1 MAGFGSTMSRLIEDD
16 REYYRD
22 LATKKRDYLQ
32 TYGTKAVLDRDEKAN
47 GAVSLFNTLVTAGIP
62 QNDLRY
68 VLNTTGVSGLA
79 ELKSTLSTR
88 NDLTP
93 SQIKGLVEKSKDYV
107 AENPNEDITEVMR
120 RAYGLYKSTDNPVEQ
135 ETNMFAAVL
144 GLDSR
149 MMERDVINDIYVDG
163 YTGTDIYRIM
173 GSSGPKAGDALTM
186 NLPTKPP
193 SDRLLATSA
202 QSLVDQFE
210 YSIDAKIAK
219 ARTANDT
226 AEWTRLEALKGLGV
240 DGIFKYAIGP
250 NGDMNLLA
258 HAARIEKERAG
269 LITRNTINLGTFT
282 KDYSNHVAEQKDDA
296 SMAGPKAAPKD
307 GEKLTPKTVVLDN
320 GTLVFGSAEEFDAA
334 VEAGTIEAEALVQ
347 IGEGEVSRFTPPKD
361 KAKTVLT
368 ETLVQTTEDRLAS
381 GSAKRISDTRR
392 LLIDSISGP
401 ANNRN
406 VMDIIYDTDDAI
418 QEGTLAFETEADVR
432 AWLKKKVFSGPS
444 TTPGWT
450 SAEDETA
457 FVKALF
463 TTYGSEPTSTL
474 KEGSVEFKIDQ
485 LLAPLLAP
493 LSINLRPNADL
504 TLAKIR
510 DGSDE
515 QALAAQERAREN
527 SDFKEIGTAISA
539 GNAISS
545 FVTDT
550 VIDQGGLQW
559 AEWAETAKAAVFDG
573 LATVAD
579 FGSGLAG
586 ATETQPFAL
595 GLRSSADAYEAKAAR
610 IATDGWSAVVE
621 KATSQTVPKP
631 VKQEVEQSF
640 LDWFLKGDQPAPA
653 LAMKTIGLTDDDM
666 GLPNISVDESKKI
679 AVNSMLK
686 SEMTSKEYDE
696 WVAGTVEN
704 LPSKIMA
711 KIKALIAPTPG
722 LMDETEGTTE
732 PDAEELS
739 LKRVQ
744 DLDRQ
749 FLADDSNYPQNLDP
763 LIFNPSTNDSE
774 ELQSAVTDYT
784 GSLPMGYK
792 KQVADAINSFN
803 ETVKAFEDDV
813 NLAVP
818 AIINKVTT
826 GTLSGIDR
834 INDRLKAIETKV
846 NNTMDAEVDDR
857 RPAFEEL
864 KRQFGA
870 LTLFPVKIAG
880 DIDTGPNLI
889 TDTQFDTDAA
899 VLEFFSPERNA
910 VRKSAIFKLLG
921 ITVPTG
927 DPPITSADIAETS
940 NSVDNSSRTGIV
952 SRPTSRSPQDPAIEA
967 STLVDEAEDKFFITP
982 KEAVLDTYQ
991 SIFTKALM
999 QDKNKPIVFKSEKE
1013 ARAWVESNYPDSKL
1027 NSGQVRNIAITL
1039 FSRFRTK

>member
-1 MAGFGSTMSRLIEDD
+1 MAGFGSTMSKLIEDD
-16 REYYRD
+16 REYYREKAD
-22 LATKKRDYLQ
+22 KKRDYLQ
-32 TYGTKAVLDRDEKAN
+32 TYGTRAVLDREDKAN
-47 GAVSLFNTLVTAGIP
+47 GAMNLYNTLVTAGIP
-62 QNDLRY
+62 QDDLRY
-68 VLNTTGVSGLA
+68 VLNTSGVLGLDQ
-79 ELKSTLSTR
+79 LNTTIKSRT
-88 NDLTP
+88 DLTK
-93 SQIKGLVEKSKDYV
+93 SEVGGLVKKSKDYV
-107 AENPNEDITEVMR
+107 AENPNEDINTVIK
-120 RAYGLYKSTDNPVEQ
+120 RAYGLYKSTDKPVER
-135 ETNMFAAVL
+135 ETNLFAAVM
-144 GLDSR
+144 GLDAR
-149 MMERDVINDIYVDG
+149 MAEDEALNALYVDG

-193 SDRLLATSA
+193 SPTLLATSA

-210 YSIDAKIAK
+210 NSIDAKIAK
-219 ARTANDT
+219 ARTESDV
-226 AEWTRLEALKGLGV
+226 AEYTRLEALKGLGV
-240 DGIFKYAIGP
+240 DGIFKYATGP
-250 NGDMNLLA
+250 NGDMKLLA

-282 KDYSNHVAEQKDDA
+282 EQYSNYVAEQKDDA
-296 SMAGPKAAPKD
+296 SMAEPSAAP
-307 GEKLTPKTVVLDN
+307 EEVVNLLTKPVVLDN

-347 IGEGEVSRFTPPKD
+347 IGEGEVSRFTPPTD
-361 KAKTVLT
+361 EASPVVLSGDGVELPEAKSDLT
-368 ETLVQTTEDRLAS
+368 
-381 GSAKRISDTRR
+381 
-392 LLIDSISGP
+392 
-401 ANNRN
+401 
-406 VMDIIYDTDDAI
+406 
-418 QEGTLAFETEADVR
+418 
-432 AWLKKKVFSGPS
+432 
-444 TTPGWT
+444 
-450 SAEDETA
+450 TA
-457 FVKALF
+457 VSPL
-463 TTYGSEPTSTL
+463 E
-474 KEGSVEFKIDQ
+474 EGSVEFKIDQ
-485 LLAPLLAP
+485 LLAPL
-493 LSINLRPNADL
+493 LRPNADL

-515 QALAAQERAREN
+515 QALAAKERAREN
-527 SDFKEIGTAISA
+527 SAFKEIDTAISA

-559 AEWAETAKAAVFDG
+559 AEWAETAKAAIFDG

-621 KATSQTVPKP
+621 KATNQTVPKP

-696 WVAGTVEN
+696 WLAGTVEN
-704 LPSKIMA
+704 LPSKIMD

-722 LMDETEGTTE
+722 FMDETEGTTE

-774 ELQSAVTDYT
+774 ELQSAITDRT

-826 GTLSGIDR
+826 GTLSGIDS

-846 NNTMDAEVDDR
+846 NNTMDAEVDNR

-1027 NSGQVRNIAITL
+1027 NSGQVRNLAITL

>member
-1 MAGFGSTMSRLIEDD
+1 MAGFGSTMSKLIEDD
-16 REYYRD
+16 REYYREKAD
-22 LATKKRDYLQ
+22 KKRDYLQ
-32 TYGTKAVLDRDEKAN
+32 TYGTRAVLDREDKAN
-47 GAVSLFNTLVTAGIP
+47 GAMNLYNTLVTAGIP
-62 QNDLRY
+62 QDDLRY
-68 VLNTTGVSGLA
+68 VLNTSGVLGLDQ
-79 ELKSTLSTR
+79 LNTTIKSRT
-88 NDLTP
+88 DLTK
-93 SQIKGLVEKSKDYV
+93 SEVGGLVKKSKDYV
-107 AENPNEDITEVMR
+107 AENPNEDINTVIK
-120 RAYGLYKSTDNPVEQ
+120 RAYGLYKSTDKPVER
-135 ETNMFAAVL
+135 ETNLFAAVM
-144 GLDSR
+144 GLDAR
-149 MMERDVINDIYVDG
+149 MAEDEALNALYVDG

-202 QSLVDQFE
+202 KSLIDQFE

-219 ARTANDT
+219 ARTESDV
-226 AEWTRLEALKGLGV
+226 AEYTRLEALKGLGV
-240 DGIFKYAIGP
+240 DGIFKYATGP
-250 NGDMNLLA
+250 NGDRDLLA
-258 HAARIEKERAG
+258 FAARIEKERAG

-282 KDYSNHVAEQKDDA
+282 EQYSNYVAEQKDDA
-296 SMAGPKAAPKD
+296 SMAEPSAAPKD
-307 GEKLTPKTVVLDN
+307 GEKLTPKPVVLDN
-320 GTLVFGSAEEFDAA
+320 STLVFESAEEFDAA

-347 IGEGEVSRFTPPKD
+347 IGEGEVSRFTPPTD
-361 KAKTVLT
+361 EASPVVLSGDGVELPEAKSDLT
-368 ETLVQTTEDRLAS
+368 
-381 GSAKRISDTRR
+381 
-392 LLIDSISGP
+392 
-401 ANNRN
+401 
-406 VMDIIYDTDDAI
+406 
-418 QEGTLAFETEADVR
+418 
-432 AWLKKKVFSGPS
+432 
-444 TTPGWT
+444 
-450 SAEDETA
+450 TA
-457 FVKALF
+457 VSPL
-463 TTYGSEPTSTL
+463 E
-474 KEGSVEFKIDQ
+474 EGSVEFKIDQ
-485 LLAPLLAP
+485 LLAPL
-493 LSINLRPNADL
+493 LRPNADL

-515 QALAAQERAREN
+515 QALAAKERAREN
-527 SDFKEIGTAISA
+527 SAFKEIDTAISA

-559 AEWAETAKAAVFDG
+559 AEWAETAKAAIFDG

-686 SEMTSKEYDE
+686 SEMTSKEYSE
-696 WVAGTVEN
+696 WLAGTVEN
-704 LPSKIMA
+704 LPSKIMD

-722 LMDETEGTTE
+722 FMDETEGTTE

-774 ELQSAVTDYT
+774 ELQSAVTDRT

-826 GTLSGIDR
+826 GTLSGIDS

-846 NNTMDAEVDDR
+846 NNTMDAEVDNR

-1027 NSGQVRNIAITL
+1027 NSGQVRNLAITL

>member
-1 MAGFGSTMSRLIEDD
+1 MAGFGSTMSKLIEDD

-68 VLNTTGVSGLA
+68 VLDTTGVSGLA

-88 NDLTP
+88 DDLTP

-149 MMERDVINDIYVDG
+149 MMERDVINDVYVDG

-186 NLPTKPP
+186 NLPTEPP
-193 SDRLLATSA
+193 SPTLLATSA
-202 QSLVDQFE
+202 KSMVDQFE
-210 YSIDAKIAK
+210 YSINAKIAK
-219 ARTANDT
+219 ARTDNDT
-226 AEWTRLEALKGLGV
+226 AEYTRLEALRGLGV
-240 DGIFKYAIGP
+240 DGIFKYAKGP
-250 NGDMNLLA
+250 NGDMKLLA
-258 HAARIEKERAG
+258 HAARIENERAG

-282 KDYSNHVAEQKDDA
+282 EQYSNYVAEQKDDA

-307 GEKLTPKTVVLDN
+307 GEKLTPKPVVLDN
-320 GTLVFGSAEEFDAA
+320 GTLVFESAEEFDAA
-334 VEAGTIEAEALVQ
+334 VEAGTIEAGALVQ
-347 IGEGEVSRFTPPKD
+347 IGGGEVSRFTPPKD
-361 KAKTVLT
+361 KAKLVLT
-368 ETLVQTTEDRLAS
+368 TAIKHTEARLAD
-381 GSAKRISDTRR
+381 GSAKRIDATRS
-392 LLIDSISGP
+392 LVIDSTTGP

-406 VMDIIYDTDDAI
+406 VMDIIYETDDAI

-432 AWLKKKVFSGPS
+432 AWLKKEFSGPS
-444 TTPGWT
+444 STPGWT

-474 KEGSVEFKIDQ
+474 EEESVEFKIDQ
-485 LLAPLLAP
+485 LLAPLL
-493 LSINLRPNADL
+493 RPNADL
-504 TLAKIR
+504 TRAKIR
-510 DGSDE
+510 DRSDE
-515 QALAAQERAREN
+515 QALAAQERARET
-527 SDFKEIGTAISA
+527 SDFKEIDTAISA

-559 AEWAETAKAAVFDG
+559 AEWAETAKAAIFDG

-679 AVNSMLK
+679 AVNAMLK
-686 SEMTSKEYDE
+686 SEMTSKEYSE
-696 WVAGTVEN
+696 WLAGTVEN
-704 LPSKIMA
+704 LPSKIMD
-711 KIKALIAPTPG
+711 KIKALIAPTLG
-722 LMDETEGTTE
+722 LMDE
-732 PDAEELS
+732 
-739 LKRVQ
+739 
-744 DLDRQ
+744 
-749 FLADDSNYPQNLDP
+749 
-763 LIFNPSTNDSE
+763 SE
-774 ELQSAVTDYT
+774 ED
-784 GSLPMGYK
+784 
-792 KQVADAINSFN
+792 
-803 ETVKAFEDDV
+803 ETVAKARALLSDEANARIDAGT
-813 NLAVP
+813 N
-818 AIINKVTT
+818 II
-826 GTLSGIDR
+826 
-834 INDRLKAIETKV
+834 EQ
-846 NNTMDAEVDDR
+846 R
-857 RPAFEEL
+857 RNQPL
-864 KRQFGA
+864 
-870 LTLFPVKIAG
+870 
-880 DIDTGPNLI
+880 
-889 TDTQFDTDAA
+889 
-899 VLEFFSPERNA
+899 
-910 VRKSAIFKLLG
+910 
-921 ITVPTG
+921 
-927 DPPITSADIAETS
+927 
-940 NSVDNSSRTGIV
+940 V

-1027 NSGQVRNIAITL
+1027 NSGQVRNLAITL